1 MDQLNSTAK
10 RLLQKTYKPQ
20 PLALDL
26 TAILLL
32 TVLCASWGLQQIT
45 IKIAIS
51 GVSPI
56 FQAAIRS
63 WGATVLVFLWMLFR
77 GKKIT
82 ARDGTLGWGILVGLI
97 FSIEFMLIYWGLE
110 YTAASRAVIFFNT
123 MPLFVALGAYLFLPV
138 ERLRFIQII
147 GLFCAFAGIVIAF
160 SESVTHTDRQILLGD
175 SMLLVAGALWAMAT
189 IIVKA
194 SPLANISPEKTLLY
208 QLAVSALFL
217 PLISLGLNE
226 PGVYRLTPLIIACLV
241 YQVVWVAFITYIVWF
256 WLINNYPAT
265 RLSSFIF
272 LTPLLG
278 VIEGAVLL
286 DETLSLRLIIA
297 LVMVCIGIYVVNRP
311 NHSS

>member
-1 MDQLNSTAK
+1 MNSRNPSTV
-10 RLLQKTYKPQ
+10 
-20 PLALDL
+20 ALDL

-32 TVLCASWGLQQIT
+32 FVLCASWGLQQIT
-45 IKIAIS
+45 IKVANS
-51 GVSPI
+51 GVSPV

-63 WGATVLVFLWMLFR
+63 WGAAILVFLWMLFR
-77 GKKIT
+77 GQKI
-82 ARDGTLGWGILVGLI
+82 AAKDGTLGWGILVGLV

-123 MPLFVALGAYLFLPV
+123 MPLFVALGAYLFLPN
-138 ERLRFIQII
+138 ERLRLIQII
-147 GLFCAFAGIVIAF
+147 GLCCAFAGIVVAF
-160 SESVTHTDRQILLGD
+160 SESITHTDTLVLIGD
-175 SMLLVAGALWAMAT
+175 SMLLVAGALWAAAT
-189 IIVKA
+189 IMVKA
-194 SPLANISPEKTLLY
+194 SPLSQISPEKTLLY

-226 PGVYRLTPLIIACLV
+226 PGVYRLTPLIVACLV

-256 WLINNYPAT
+256 WMINNYPAT
-265 RLSSFIF
+265 RLSSFVF

-286 DETLSLRLIIA
+286 DETLSLRLIAA

-311 NHSS
+311 NTSA